1 MVSGTQLTEIKKKR
15 TIKKPNKVIEKK
27 NLKIENDQYF
37 LIGGLVF
44 INYIK

>member
-1 MVSGTQLTEIKKKR
+1 MVSDTQQTEIKKK
-15 TIKKPNKVIEKK
+15 TVKKPNKVIEKK